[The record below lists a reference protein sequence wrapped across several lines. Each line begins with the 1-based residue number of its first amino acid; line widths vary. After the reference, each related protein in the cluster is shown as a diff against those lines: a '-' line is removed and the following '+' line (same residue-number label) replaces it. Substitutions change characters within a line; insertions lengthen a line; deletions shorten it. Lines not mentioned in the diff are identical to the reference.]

1 MAWSPKRNKNHVNHR
16 QQNFA
21 GRFCAISTQK
31 RKVAVKR
38 VIFVTIVAI
47 IFCLPQL
54 VSIADYLFVN
64 MRNRRRGRS
73 SERDVARENGD
84 ERNDGGAGDDD
95 GTLRNRDEARTMGT
109 FTRDAAA
116 ADDRMT
122 TTTTT
127 TTKNNNNKG
136 EEEGE
141 ESAGVDDF
149 SARGDALV
157 EEEEEEEG
165 GGGDVEAVKSD
176 IDNDIEHDVVRLETM
191 ITDVVEVEVERTTND
206 DTENNNNNNNN
217 KNNNN
222 NNNKEEEEDASV
234 TRAKQKLANDP
245 LLEVFAK
252 VTPALEANITKAVS
266 LLEENGSS
274 NGDDNDNDNNNNDE
288 KMSLKFVAESL
299 IDQIFNAAFVVGNND
314 NVVDDADSILKKQQE
329 SGKNYINLAS
339 ANAASST
346 ADNSKNNKKEQ
357 EILRKLLPKLLR
369 EEIALAKKKLN
380 EDEALANL
388 IFPKKPEVVDGIR
401 DAGGLRSDEIS
412 DAEARV
418 MIERRFANAYAD
430 SQSDSLAN
438 DVDATADA
446 ESKMQQLDTENLLEN
461 EKAPWDASEEYAN
474 QNIKRERNGLE
485 YEFVGDEWIPV
496 EQKDSKI
503 RSEEEKRVVQYE
515 RAEKQE
521 AKEDRKEWLVSKLES
536 AGLSQAT
543 ALAIADG
550 RMSDVMKAG
559 KMSVDELV
567 QREKRLREERLA
579 EIADIEGVADQDMID
594 DGEEDPNKELTWF
607 DRPSIKVKL
616 SHKRFVLCKKEQDE
630 EMPSTEGIPLPT
642 LPVKDYL
649 WKPNPNP
656 IPGTEEFDAGPIALE
671 AAVSSNAKAHKKSAR
686 QRAPVK
692 KGEWGTCA
700 VVGNSG
706 LLRLSEYGKSIDS
719 HDVVVRLN
727 QAPQRGYS
735 RRVGLKVTHRVLN
748 RLWTRN
754 YYSGASKLRNK
765 AVEQHPLEQGLTLLI
780 SRATLKEY
788 GNLASQLA
796 ETRKDILAVRISS
809 RATSMAAPILEHYRE
824 RLCRSGF
831 GPYKGLNVPSS
842 GWVCANMLTSLC
854 SKVTVYGFGVEGL
867 AKFSRGIGIGVN
879 ETAKDEKH
887 AELNYHYFHGLGAR
901 KEGND
906 VHCFDNEERS
916 FEALSKPPSEL
927 WEFCKYRDDGGDRNW
942 NCGCQHAN
950 VEKCRL
956 EMLEG
961 EYAGME
967 ETTDCTPGED
977 CPEDEVKKKAA
988 LILQEAARET
998 TRKDERSSASRSSS
1012 SSSSSRSSSSFSS
1025 SSGGRSRREG
1035 PLW

>member
-1 MAWSPKRNKNHVNHR
+1 MSDALFFQSPLSSGKPGWSPKKKRRTTNAAGKTTTMRSLGNLLCFFFSSSSSSSSSSADDKEWKGGSSIAINNNDKNKSAKRRKKCAILFLLFVAIFLP
-16 QQNFA
+16 QIVSAFEMIFFGQSSSYSSSSS
-21 GRFCAISTQK
+21 AISTP
-31 RKVAVKR
+31 
-38 VIFVTIVAI
+38 T
-47 IFCLPQL
+47 
-54 VSIADYLFVN
+54 
-64 MRNRRRGRS
+64 
-73 SERDVARENGD
+73 
-84 ERNDGGAGDDD
+84 DDD
-95 GTLRNRDEARTMGT
+95 AIANSLSNRDEAMGT
-109 FTRDAAA
+109 SGGSGGGGSF
-116 ADDRMT
+116 
-122 TTTTT
+122 
-127 TTKNNNNKG
+127 
-136 EEEGE
+136 EGE
-141 ESAGVDDF
+141 GEK
-149 SARGDALV
+149 
-157 EEEEEEEG
+157 EEEEG
-165 GGGDVEAVKSD
+165 SASPLVAHERDATLPVVAVEEGGTEDENSRNEQESEVSSSSSEENGNDTA
-176 IDNDIEHDVVRLETM
+176 DNSNDES
-191 ITDVVEVEVERTTND
+191 TNGE
-206 DTENNNNNNNN
+206 EN
-217 KNNNN
+217 
-222 NNNKEEEEDASV
+222 EEEESESTKLA
-234 TRAKQKLANDP
+234 RAKLLNDP

-252 VTPALEANITKAVS
+252 ISPEVAAN
-266 LLEENGSS
+266 LSS
-274 NGDDNDNDNNNNDE
+274 VNDDDDDDE
-288 KMSLKFVAESL
+288 SDAEQKISSSV
-299 IDQIFNAAFVVGNND
+299 IDQIFKAAFVGSNSG
-314 NVVDDADSILKKQQE
+314 DAVLSGQTS
-329 SGKNYINLAS
+329 SGKNYLE
-339 ANAASST
+339 
-346 ADNSKNNKKEQ
+346 KNNEDEKNK
-357 EILRKLLPKLLR
+357 ILKRLLPKLLS
-369 EEIALAKKKLN
+369 EEITLAKKHLS

-388 IFPKKPEVVDGIR
+388 VFPKKPEVVDGIR

-418 MIERRFANAYAD
+418 MIERRFANAYAN
-430 SQSDSLAN
+430 SQSEGLAS

-446 ESKMQQLDTENLLEN
+446 EAKMQQLDAENLLEN
-461 EKAPWDASEEYAN
+461 EKAPWDASEEYTQ
-474 QNIKRERNGLE
+474 QNIRKEGDNTE
-485 YEFVGDEWIPV
+485 YEFVGGEWIPV
-496 EQKDSKI
+496 EIKDSKV
-503 RSEEEKRVVQYE
+503 RSEEEKKVVQYE

-521 AKEDRKEWLVSKLES
+521 AKEDRKEWLISKLEN
-536 AGLSQAT
+536 AGLSRAT
-543 ALAIADG
+543 AMAIADG
-550 RMSDVMKAG
+550 RMSDVMKGG

-567 QREKRLREERLA
+567 QREKRLRAERLA

-594 DGEEDPNKELTWF
+594 DGEEDPNKEMTWF
-607 DRPSIKVKL
+607 DRPSIKAKL
-616 SHKRFVLCKKEQDE
+616 SHKRFVQCKKEQEE
-630 EMPSTEGIPLPT
+630 EMPSTEGIPMPT

-671 AAVSSNAKAHKKSAR
+671 AAVSSNMRAHKKSAR

-754 YYSGASKLRNK
+754 YYSGASKVRNK

-788 GNLASQLA
+788 GNLASQLF

-906 VHCFDNEERS
+906 VHCFDNEERA
-916 FEALSKPPSEL
+916 FEALSKPPASL
-927 WEFCKYRDDGGDRNW
+927 WEFCKYKDDGGDRNW

-950 VEKCRL
+950 IEKCRL
-956 EMLEG
+956 DKLEG
-961 EYAGME
+961 EYAGLE
-967 ETTDCTPGED
+967 DSTDCTPGED
-977 CPEDEVKKKAA
+977 CPQDEAKRKAA
-988 LILQEAARET
+988 LVLKEAVRES
-998 TRKDERSSASRSSS
+998 ERDSR
-1012 SSSSSRSSSSFSS
+1012 RA
-1025 SSGGRSRREG
+1025 SSGHSNSGSSNSGSSTRSRRAG

>member
-1 MAWSPKRNKNHVNHR
+1 MSSALFFQSPGKPGSPKK
-16 QQNFA
+16 
-21 GRFCAISTQK
+21 K
-31 RKVAVKR
+31 R
-38 VIFVTIVAI
+38 
-47 IFCLPQL
+47 
-54 VSIADYLFVN
+54 
-64 MRNRRRGRS
+64 
-73 SERDVARENGD
+73 
-84 ERNDGGAGDDD
+84 
-95 GTLRNRDEARTMGT
+95 
-109 FTRDAAA
+109 
-116 ADDRMT
+116 RM
-122 TTTTT
+122 
-127 TTKNNNNKG
+127 
-136 EEEGE
+136 
-141 ESAGVDDF
+141 
-149 SARGDALV
+149 
-157 EEEEEEEG
+157 
-165 GGGDVEAVKSD
+165 
-176 IDNDIEHDVVRLETM
+176 
-191 ITDVVEVEVERTTND
+191 
-206 DTENNNNNNNN
+206 NNNNNNNAGVMRFLGNLFFFFFFSSSSSSSSADDKEWKGGSSSGIGGNGEKN
-217 KNNNN
+217 KNAARRKKCVILFLLFVAIFLPQIVSAFEMIFSVQQSSSSSSSSSFSSSSAMSTTSANRLSNRDEAMGTSGGSGVGGSFEEEGEADEGGKEEEVGSASPLVAHEHDATLPVVAVEEGGTEDEN
-222 NNNKEEEEDASV
+222 SNQQESDSNDDITDNSNDESTNAEEEEKEEEESESTKLA
-234 TRAKQKLANDP
+234 RAKLLSDP

-252 VTPALEANITKAVS
+252 ISPEVAAN
-266 LLEENGSS
+266 LSS
-274 NGDDNDNDNNNNDE
+274 VKDDDDDE
-288 KMSLKFVAESL
+288 SDAEQKISSSV
-299 IDQIFNAAFVVGNND
+299 IDQIFKAAFVGSNSG
-314 NVVDDADSILKKQQE
+314 DAVLSGQTS
-329 SGKNYINLAS
+329 SGKNYLEKS
-339 ANAASST
+339 
-346 ADNSKNNKKEQ
+346 DEEEKNK
-357 EILRKLLPKLLR
+357 ILKRLLPKLLS
-369 EEIALAKKKLN
+369 EEITLAKKQLS

-388 IFPKKPEVVDGIR
+388 VFPKKPEVVDGIR

-418 MIERRFANAYAD
+418 MIERRFANAYAN
-430 SQSDSLAN
+430 SQSEGLAS

-446 ESKMQQLDTENLLEN
+446 EAKMQQLDAENVLEN
-461 EKAPWDASEEYAN
+461 EKAPWDASEEYAQ
-474 QNIKRERNGLE
+474 QNIRKEGDNTE
-485 YEFVGDEWIPV
+485 YEFVGGEWIAV
-496 EQKDSKI
+496 EIKDSKI
-503 RSEEEKRVVQYE
+503 RSEEEKKVVQYE

-521 AKEDRKEWLVSKLES
+521 AKEDRKEWLISKLEN
-536 AGLSQAT
+536 AGLSRAT
-543 ALAIADG
+543 AMAIADG
-550 RMSDVMKAG
+550 RMSDVMKGG

-567 QREKRLREERLA
+567 QREKRLRAERLA

-594 DGEEDPNKELTWF
+594 DGEEDPNKEMTWF
-607 DRPSIKVKL
+607 DRPSIKAKL
-616 SHKRFVLCKKEQDE
+616 SHKRFVQCKKEQEE
-630 EMPSTEGIPLPT
+630 EMPSTEGIPMPT

-671 AAVSSNAKAHKKSAR
+671 AAVSSNMRAHKKSAR

-754 YYSGASKLRNK
+754 YYSGASKVRNK

-788 GNLASQLA
+788 GNLASQLF

-906 VHCFDNEERS
+906 VHCFDNEERT
-916 FEALSKPPSEL
+916 FEALSKPPASL
-927 WEFCKYRDDGGDRNW
+927 WEFCKYKDDGGDRNW

-950 VEKCRL
+950 IEKCRL
-956 EMLEG
+956 DKLEG
-961 EYAGME
+961 EYAGLE
-967 ETTDCTPGED
+967 DSTDCTPGED
-977 CPEDEVKKKAA
+977 CPEDEAKKKAA
-988 LILQEAARET
+988 LVLKEAMRES
-998 TRKDERSSASRSSS
+998 ERDSR
-1012 SSSSSRSSSSFSS
+1012 RA
-1025 SSGGRSRREG
+1025 SSGRSNSGSSNSGSSTRSRRAG

>member
-1 MAWSPKRNKNHVNHR
+1 MSDALFFQSPLSSGKPGSPKKKRRTANAAGKTPPTTTMRSLGNLLCFFFSSSSSSSSSADDKEWKGGSSIAINNNDKNKSAKRRKKCAILFLLFVAIFLP
-16 QQNFA
+16 QIVSAFEMIFFGQSSSSSSSSS
-21 GRFCAISTQK
+21 AISTP
-31 RKVAVKR
+31 
-38 VIFVTIVAI
+38 T
-47 IFCLPQL
+47 
-54 VSIADYLFVN
+54 
-64 MRNRRRGRS
+64 
-73 SERDVARENGD
+73 
-84 ERNDGGAGDDD
+84 DDD
-95 GTLRNRDEARTMGT
+95 AIANSLSNRDEAMGT
-109 FTRDAAA
+109 SGGSGGGGSF
-116 ADDRMT
+116 
-122 TTTTT
+122 
-127 TTKNNNNKG
+127 

-141 ESAGVDDF
+141 K
-149 SARGDALV
+149 
-157 EEEEEEEG
+157 EEEEG
-165 GGGDVEAVKSD
+165 SASPLVAHERDATLPVVAVEEGGTEDENSRNEQESEVSSSSSEENGNDTA
-176 IDNDIEHDVVRLETM
+176 DNSNDES
-191 ITDVVEVEVERTTND
+191 TNGE
-206 DTENNNNNNNN
+206 EN
-217 KNNNN
+217 
-222 NNNKEEEEDASV
+222 EEEESESTKLA
-234 TRAKQKLANDP
+234 RAKLLNDP

-252 VTPALEANITKAVS
+252 ISPEVAAN
-266 LLEENGSS
+266 LSS
-274 NGDDNDNDNNNNDE
+274 VNDDDDDE
-288 KMSLKFVAESL
+288 SDAEQKISSSV
-299 IDQIFNAAFVVGNND
+299 IDQIFKAAFVGSNSG
-314 NVVDDADSILKKQQE
+314 DAVLSGQTS
-329 SGKNYINLAS
+329 SGKNYLE
-339 ANAASST
+339 
-346 ADNSKNNKKEQ
+346 KNNEDEKNK
-357 EILRKLLPKLLR
+357 ILKRLLPKLLS
-369 EEIALAKKKLN
+369 EEITLAKKHLS

-388 IFPKKPEVVDGIR
+388 VFPKKPEVVDGIR

-418 MIERRFANAYAD
+418 MIERRFANAYAN
-430 SQSDSLAN
+430 SQSEGLAS

-446 ESKMQQLDTENLLEN
+446 EAKMQQLDAENLLEN
-461 EKAPWDASEEYAN
+461 EKAPWDASEEYTQ
-474 QNIKRERNGLE
+474 QNIRKEGDNTE
-485 YEFVGDEWIPV
+485 YEFVGGEWIPV
-496 EQKDSKI
+496 EIKDSKV
-503 RSEEEKRVVQYE
+503 RSEEEKKVVQYE

-521 AKEDRKEWLVSKLES
+521 AKEDRKEWLISKLEN
-536 AGLSQAT
+536 AGLSRAT
-543 ALAIADG
+543 AMAIADG
-550 RMSDVMKAG
+550 RMSDVMKGG

-567 QREKRLREERLA
+567 QREKRLRAERLA

-594 DGEEDPNKELTWF
+594 DGEEDPNKEMTWF
-607 DRPSIKVKL
+607 DRPSIKAKL
-616 SHKRFVLCKKEQDE
+616 SHKRFVQCKKEQEE
-630 EMPSTEGIPLPT
+630 EMPSTEGIPMPT

-671 AAVSSNAKAHKKSAR
+671 AAVSSNMRAHKKSAR

-754 YYSGASKLRNK
+754 YYSGASKVRNK

-788 GNLASQLA
+788 GNLASQLF

-906 VHCFDNEERS
+906 VHCFDNEERA
-916 FEALSKPPSEL
+916 FEALSKPPASL
-927 WEFCKYRDDGGDRNW
+927 WEFCKYKDDGGDRNW

-950 VEKCRL
+950 IEKCRL
-956 EMLEG
+956 DKLEG
-961 EYAGME
+961 EYAGLE
-967 ETTDCTPGED
+967 DSTDCTPGED
-977 CPEDEVKKKAA
+977 CPEDEAKRKAA
-988 LILQEAARET
+988 LVLKEAVRES
-998 TRKDERSSASRSSS
+998 ERDSR
-1012 SSSSSRSSSSFSS
+1012 RA
-1025 SSGGRSRREG
+1025 SSGHSNSGSSNSGSSTRSRRAG

>member
-1 MAWSPKRNKNHVNHR
+1 MSDALFFQSPLSSGKPGSPKKKRRTANAAGKTPTTTTMRSLGNLLCFFFSSSSSSSSSADDKEWKGGSSIAINNNDKNKSAKRRKKCAILFLLFVAIFLP
-16 QQNFA
+16 QIVSAFEMIFFGQSSSSSSSSS
-21 GRFCAISTQK
+21 AISTP
-31 RKVAVKR
+31 
-38 VIFVTIVAI
+38 T
-47 IFCLPQL
+47 
-54 VSIADYLFVN
+54 
-64 MRNRRRGRS
+64 
-73 SERDVARENGD
+73 
-84 ERNDGGAGDDD
+84 DDD
-95 GTLRNRDEARTMGT
+95 AIANSLSNRDEAMGT
-109 FTRDAAA
+109 SGGSGGGGSF
-116 ADDRMT
+116 
-122 TTTTT
+122 
-127 TTKNNNNKG
+127 

-141 ESAGVDDF
+141 K
-149 SARGDALV
+149 
-157 EEEEEEEG
+157 EEEEG
-165 GGGDVEAVKSD
+165 SASPLVAHERDATLPVVAVEEGGTEDENSRNEQESEVSSSSSEENGNDTA
-176 IDNDIEHDVVRLETM
+176 DNSNDES
-191 ITDVVEVEVERTTND
+191 TNGE
-206 DTENNNNNNNN
+206 EN
-217 KNNNN
+217 
-222 NNNKEEEEDASV
+222 EEEESESTKLA
-234 TRAKQKLANDP
+234 RAKLLNDP

-252 VTPALEANITKAVS
+252 ISPEVAAN
-266 LLEENGSS
+266 LSS
-274 NGDDNDNDNNNNDE
+274 VNDDDDDE
-288 KMSLKFVAESL
+288 SDAEQKISSSV
-299 IDQIFNAAFVVGNND
+299 IDQIFKAAFVGSNSG
-314 NVVDDADSILKKQQE
+314 DAVLSGQTS
-329 SGKNYINLAS
+329 SGKNYLE
-339 ANAASST
+339 
-346 ADNSKNNKKEQ
+346 KNNEDEKNK
-357 EILRKLLPKLLR
+357 ILKRLLPKLLS
-369 EEIALAKKKLN
+369 EEITLAKKHLS

-388 IFPKKPEVVDGIR
+388 VFPKKPEVVDGIR

-418 MIERRFANAYAD
+418 MIERRFANAYAN
-430 SQSDSLAN
+430 SQSEGLAS

-446 ESKMQQLDTENLLEN
+446 EAKMQQLDAENLLEN
-461 EKAPWDASEEYAN
+461 EKAPWDASEEYTQ
-474 QNIKRERNGLE
+474 QNIRKEGDNTE
-485 YEFVGDEWIPV
+485 YEFVGGEWIPV
-496 EQKDSKI
+496 EIKDSKV
-503 RSEEEKRVVQYE
+503 RSEEEKKVVQYE

-521 AKEDRKEWLVSKLES
+521 AKEDRKEWLISKLES
-536 AGLSQAT
+536 AGLSRAT
-543 ALAIADG
+543 AMAIADG
-550 RMSDVMKAG
+550 RMSDVMKGG

-567 QREKRLREERLA
+567 QREKRLRAERLA

-594 DGEEDPNKELTWF
+594 DGEEDPNKEMTWF
-607 DRPSIKVKL
+607 DRPSIKAKL
-616 SHKRFVLCKKEQDE
+616 SHKRFVQCKKEQEE
-630 EMPSTEGIPLPT
+630 EMPSTEGIPMPT

-671 AAVSSNAKAHKKSAR
+671 AAVSSNMRAHKKSAR

-754 YYSGASKLRNK
+754 YYSGASKVRNK

-788 GNLASQLA
+788 GNLASQLF

-906 VHCFDNEERS
+906 VHCFDNEERA
-916 FEALSKPPSEL
+916 FEALSKPPASL
-927 WEFCKYRDDGGDRNW
+927 WEFCKYKDDGGDRNW

-950 VEKCRL
+950 IEKCRL
-956 EMLEG
+956 DKLEG
-961 EYAGME
+961 EYAGLE
-967 ETTDCTPGED
+967 DSTDCTPGED
-977 CPEDEVKKKAA
+977 CPEDEAKRKAA
-988 LILQEAARET
+988 LVLKEAVRES
-998 TRKDERSSASRSSS
+998 ERDSR
-1012 SSSSSRSSSSFSS
+1012 RA
-1025 SSGGRSRREG
+1025 SSGHSNSGSSNSGSSTRSRRAG

>member
-1 MAWSPKRNKNHVNHR
+1 LLFVAIFLPQIVSAFEMIFFGQSSSSSSSSS
-16 QQNFA
+16 
-21 GRFCAISTQK
+21 AISTP
-31 RKVAVKR
+31 
-38 VIFVTIVAI
+38 T
-47 IFCLPQL
+47 
-54 VSIADYLFVN
+54 
-64 MRNRRRGRS
+64 
-73 SERDVARENGD
+73 
-84 ERNDGGAGDDD
+84 DDD
-95 GTLRNRDEARTMGT
+95 AIANSLSNRDEAMGT
-109 FTRDAAA
+109 SGGSGGGGSF
-116 ADDRMT
+116 
-122 TTTTT
+122 
-127 TTKNNNNKG
+127 
-136 EEEGE
+136 EGE
-141 ESAGVDDF
+141 GEK
-149 SARGDALV
+149 
-157 EEEEEEEG
+157 EEEEG
-165 GGGDVEAVKSD
+165 SASPLVAHERDATLPVVAVEEGGTEDENSRNEQESEVSSSSSEENGNDTA
-176 IDNDIEHDVVRLETM
+176 DNSNDES
-191 ITDVVEVEVERTTND
+191 TNGE
-206 DTENNNNNNNN
+206 EN
-217 KNNNN
+217 
-222 NNNKEEEEDASV
+222 EEEESESTKLA
-234 TRAKQKLANDP
+234 RAKLLNDP

-252 VTPALEANITKAVS
+252 ISPEVAAN
-266 LLEENGSS
+266 LSS
-274 NGDDNDNDNNNNDE
+274 VNDDDDDE
-288 KMSLKFVAESL
+288 SDAEQKISSSV
-299 IDQIFNAAFVVGNND
+299 IDQIFKAAFVGSNSG
-314 NVVDDADSILKKQQE
+314 DAVLSGQTS
-329 SGKNYINLAS
+329 SGKNYLE
-339 ANAASST
+339 
-346 ADNSKNNKKEQ
+346 KNNEDEKNK
-357 EILRKLLPKLLR
+357 ILKRLLPKLLS
-369 EEIALAKKKLN
+369 EEITLAKKHLS

-388 IFPKKPEVVDGIR
+388 VFPKKPEVVDGIR

-418 MIERRFANAYAD
+418 MIERRFANAYAN
-430 SQSDSLAN
+430 SQSEGLAS

-446 ESKMQQLDTENLLEN
+446 EAKMQQLDAENLLEN
-461 EKAPWDASEEYAN
+461 EKAPWDASEEYTQ
-474 QNIKRERNGLE
+474 QNIRKEGDNTE
-485 YEFVGDEWIPV
+485 YEFVGGEWIPV
-496 EQKDSKI
+496 EIKDSKV
-503 RSEEEKRVVQYE
+503 RSEEEKKVVQYE

-521 AKEDRKEWLVSKLES
+521 AKEDRKEWLISKLEN
-536 AGLSQAT
+536 AGLSRAT
-543 ALAIADG
+543 AMAIADG
-550 RMSDVMKAG
+550 RMSDVMKGG

-567 QREKRLREERLA
+567 QREKRLRAERLA

-594 DGEEDPNKELTWF
+594 DGEEDPNKEMTWF
-607 DRPSIKVKL
+607 DRPSIKAKL
-616 SHKRFVLCKKEQDE
+616 SHKRFVQCKKEQEE
-630 EMPSTEGIPLPT
+630 EMPSTEGIPMPT

-671 AAVSSNAKAHKKSAR
+671 AAVSSNMRAHKKSAR

-754 YYSGASKLRNK
+754 YYSGASKVRNK

-788 GNLASQLA
+788 GNLASQLF

-906 VHCFDNEERS
+906 VHCFDNEERA
-916 FEALSKPPSEL
+916 FEALSKPPASL
-927 WEFCKYRDDGGDRNW
+927 WEFCKYKDDGGDRNW

-950 VEKCRL
+950 IEKCRL
-956 EMLEG
+956 DKLEG
-961 EYAGME
+961 EYAGLE
-967 ETTDCTPGED
+967 DSTDCTPGED
-977 CPEDEVKKKAA
+977 CPQDEAKRKAA
-988 LILQEAARET
+988 LVLKEAVRES
-998 TRKDERSSASRSSS
+998 ERDSR
-1012 SSSSSRSSSSFSS
+1012 RA
-1025 SSGGRSRREG
+1025 SSGHSNSGSSNSGSSTRSRRAG

>member
-1 MAWSPKRNKNHVNHR
+1 MSDALFFQSPLSGKPGSPKK
-16 QQNFA
+16 
-21 GRFCAISTQK
+21 K
-31 RKVAVKR
+31 R
-38 VIFVTIVAI
+38 
-47 IFCLPQL
+47 
-54 VSIADYLFVN
+54 
-64 MRNRRRGRS
+64 
-73 SERDVARENGD
+73 
-84 ERNDGGAGDDD
+84 
-95 GTLRNRDEARTMGT
+95 RTTNSGKT
-109 FTRDAAA
+109 PP
-116 ADDRMT
+116 T

-127 TTKNNNNKG
+127 TTTTTMLMMMRSIGNLLRFFSSSSSSSSSADDKEWKGGSSIAINNSDKNKSAKRRKKCVILFLLLVAIFLPQIVSAFEMIFFGQSSSSSSSSSSSAMSTPTDDDAIANRLSNRDEVMG
-136 EEEGE
+136 TSGGSGGGGSFEEEGE
-141 ESAGVDDF
+141 K
-149 SARGDALV
+149 
-157 EEEEEEEG
+157 EEEEG
-165 GGGDVEAVKSD
+165 SASPLVAHERDATLP
-176 IDNDIEHDVVRLETM
+176 VV
-191 ITDVVEVEVERTTND
+191 VVEEGGTEDENSSNEQESEVSSSSSSEDGNDTADNSNDESTTG
-206 DTENNNNNNNN
+206 EE
-217 KNNNN
+217 
-222 NNNKEEEEDASV
+222 KEEEESESTKLA
-234 TRAKQKLANDP
+234 RAKLLNDP

-252 VTPALEANITKAVS
+252 ISPEVAANLSSVNDDDDESDA
-266 LLEENGSS
+266 EEKISS
-274 NGDDNDNDNNNNDE
+274 
-288 KMSLKFVAESL
+288 SV
-299 IDQIFNAAFVVGNND
+299 IDQIFKAAFVGSNSG
-314 NVVDDADSILKKQQE
+314 DAVLSGQTS
-329 SGKNYINLAS
+329 SGKNYLE
-339 ANAASST
+339 
-346 ADNSKNNKKEQ
+346 KNNEDEKNK
-357 EILRKLLPKLLR
+357 ILKRLLPKLLS
-369 EEIALAKKKLN
+369 EEITLAKKHLS

-388 IFPKKPEVVDGIR
+388 VFPKKPEVVDGIR

-418 MIERRFANAYAD
+418 MIERRFANAYA
-430 SQSDSLAN
+430 QSEGLAS

-446 ESKMQQLDTENLLEN
+446 EAKMQQLDAENLLEN
-461 EKAPWDASEEYAN
+461 EKAPWDASEEYTR
-474 QNIKRERNGLE
+474 QNIRKEGDNTE
-485 YEFVGDEWIPV
+485 YEFVGGEWIAV
-496 EQKDSKI
+496 EIKDSKV
-503 RSEEEKRVVQYE
+503 RSEEEKKVVQYE

-521 AKEDRKEWLVSKLES
+521 AKEDRKEWLISKLES
-536 AGLSQAT
+536 AGLSRAT
-543 ALAIADG
+543 AMAIADG
-550 RMSDVMKAG
+550 RMSDVMKGG

-567 QREKRLREERLA
+567 QREKRLRAERLA

-594 DGEEDPNKELTWF
+594 DGEEDPNKEMTWF
-607 DRPSIKVKL
+607 DRPSIKAKL
-616 SHKRFVLCKKEQDE
+616 SHKRFVQCKKEQEE
-630 EMPSTEGIPLPT
+630 EMPSTEGIPMPT

-671 AAVSSNAKAHKKSAR
+671 AAVSSNMRAHKKSAR

-754 YYSGASKLRNK
+754 YYSGASKVRNK

-788 GNLASQLA
+788 GNLASQLF

-906 VHCFDNEERS
+906 VHCFDNEERT
-916 FEALSKPPSEL
+916 FEALSKPPASL
-927 WEFCKYRDDGGDRNW
+927 WEFCKYKDDGGDRNW

-950 VEKCRL
+950 IEKCRL
-956 EMLEG
+956 DKLEG
-961 EYAGME
+961 EYAGLE
-967 ETTDCTPGED
+967 DSTDCTPGED
-977 CPEDEVKKKAA
+977 CPEDEAKRKAA
-988 LILQEAARET
+988 LVLKEAVRES
-998 TRKDERSSASRSSS
+998 ERDSR
-1012 SSSSSRSSSSFSS
+1012 RA
-1025 SSGGRSRREG
+1025 SSGHSNSGSSNSGSSTRSRRAG

>member
-1 MAWSPKRNKNHVNHR
+1 MSDALFFQSPLSSGKPGSPKKKRRTANAAGKTPPTTTMRSLGNLLCFFFSSSSSSSSSADDKEWKGGSSIAINNNDKNKSAKRRKKCAILFLLFVAIFLP
-16 QQNFA
+16 QIVSAFEMIFFGQSSSSSSSSS
-21 GRFCAISTQK
+21 AISTP
-31 RKVAVKR
+31 
-38 VIFVTIVAI
+38 T
-47 IFCLPQL
+47 
-54 VSIADYLFVN
+54 
-64 MRNRRRGRS
+64 
-73 SERDVARENGD
+73 
-84 ERNDGGAGDDD
+84 DDD
-95 GTLRNRDEARTMGT
+95 AIANSLSNRDEAMGT
-109 FTRDAAA
+109 SGGSGGGGSF
-116 ADDRMT
+116 
-122 TTTTT
+122 
-127 TTKNNNNKG
+127 

-141 ESAGVDDF
+141 K
-149 SARGDALV
+149 
-157 EEEEEEEG
+157 EEEEG
-165 GGGDVEAVKSD
+165 SASPLVAHERDATLPVVAVEEGGTEDENSRNEQESEVSSSSSEENGNDTA
-176 IDNDIEHDVVRLETM
+176 DNSNDES
-191 ITDVVEVEVERTTND
+191 TNGE
-206 DTENNNNNNNN
+206 EN
-217 KNNNN
+217 
-222 NNNKEEEEDASV
+222 EEEESESTKLA
-234 TRAKQKLANDP
+234 RAKLLNDP

-252 VTPALEANITKAVS
+252 ISPEVAAN
-266 LLEENGSS
+266 LSS
-274 NGDDNDNDNNNNDE
+274 VNDDDDDE
-288 KMSLKFVAESL
+288 SDAEQKISSSV
-299 IDQIFNAAFVVGNND
+299 IDQIFKAAFVGSNSG
-314 NVVDDADSILKKQQE
+314 DAVLSGQTS
-329 SGKNYINLAS
+329 SGKNYLE
-339 ANAASST
+339 
-346 ADNSKNNKKEQ
+346 KNNEDEKNK
-357 EILRKLLPKLLR
+357 ILKRLLPKLLS
-369 EEIALAKKKLN
+369 EEITLAKKHLS

-388 IFPKKPEVVDGIR
+388 VFPKKPEVVDGIR

-418 MIERRFANAYAD
+418 MIERRFANAYAN
-430 SQSDSLAN
+430 SQSEGLAS

-446 ESKMQQLDTENLLEN
+446 EAKMQQLDAENLLEN
-461 EKAPWDASEEYAN
+461 EKAPWDASEEYTQ
-474 QNIKRERNGLE
+474 QNIRKEGDNTE
-485 YEFVGDEWIPV
+485 YEFVGGEWIPV
-496 EQKDSKI
+496 EIKDSKV
-503 RSEEEKRVVQYE
+503 RSEEEKKVVQYE

-521 AKEDRKEWLVSKLES
+521 AKEDRKEWLISKLES
-536 AGLSQAT
+536 AGLSRAT
-543 ALAIADG
+543 AMAIADG
-550 RMSDVMKAG
+550 RMSDVMKGG

-567 QREKRLREERLA
+567 QREKRLRAERLA

-594 DGEEDPNKELTWF
+594 DGEEDPNKEMTWF
-607 DRPSIKVKL
+607 DRPSIKAKL
-616 SHKRFVLCKKEQDE
+616 SHKRFVQCKKEQEE
-630 EMPSTEGIPLPT
+630 EMPSTEGIPMPT

-671 AAVSSNAKAHKKSAR
+671 AAVSSNMRAHKKSAR

-754 YYSGASKLRNK
+754 YYSGASKVRNK

-788 GNLASQLA
+788 GNLASQLF

-906 VHCFDNEERS
+906 VHCFDNEERA
-916 FEALSKPPSEL
+916 FEALSKPPASL
-927 WEFCKYRDDGGDRNW
+927 WEFCKYKDDGGDRNW

-950 VEKCRL
+950 IEKCRL
-956 EMLEG
+956 DKLEG
-961 EYAGME
+961 EYAGLE
-967 ETTDCTPGED
+967 DSTDCTPGED
-977 CPEDEVKKKAA
+977 CPEDEAKKKAA
-988 LILQEAARET
+988 LVLKEAMRES
-998 TRKDERSSASRSSS
+998 ERDSR
-1012 SSSSSRSSSSFSS
+1012 RA
-1025 SSGGRSRREG
+1025 SSGRSNSGSSNSGSSTRSRRAG

>member
-1 MAWSPKRNKNHVNHR
+1 MSDALFFQSPLSSGKPGSPKKKRRTANAAGKTPTTTTMRSLGNLLCLFFSSSSSSSSSADDKEWKGGSSIAINNNDKNKSAKRRKKCAILFLLFVAIFLP
-16 QQNFA
+16 QIVSTFEMIFFGQSSSSSSSSS
-21 GRFCAISTQK
+21 AISTP
-31 RKVAVKR
+31 
-38 VIFVTIVAI
+38 T
-47 IFCLPQL
+47 
-54 VSIADYLFVN
+54 
-64 MRNRRRGRS
+64 
-73 SERDVARENGD
+73 
-84 ERNDGGAGDDD
+84 DDD
-95 GTLRNRDEARTMGT
+95 AIANSLSNRDEAMGT
-109 FTRDAAA
+109 SGGSGGGGSF
-116 ADDRMT
+116 
-122 TTTTT
+122 
-127 TTKNNNNKG
+127 

-141 ESAGVDDF
+141 K
-149 SARGDALV
+149 
-157 EEEEEEEG
+157 EEEEG
-165 GGGDVEAVKSD
+165 SASPLVAHERDATLPVVAVEEGGTEDENSRNEQESEVSSSSSEENGNDTA
-176 IDNDIEHDVVRLETM
+176 DNSNDES
-191 ITDVVEVEVERTTND
+191 TNGE
-206 DTENNNNNNNN
+206 EN
-217 KNNNN
+217 
-222 NNNKEEEEDASV
+222 EEEESESTKLA
-234 TRAKQKLANDP
+234 RAKLLNDP

-252 VTPALEANITKAVS
+252 ISPEVAAN
-266 LLEENGSS
+266 LSS
-274 NGDDNDNDNNNNDE
+274 VNDDDDDE
-288 KMSLKFVAESL
+288 SDAEQKISSSV
-299 IDQIFNAAFVVGNND
+299 IDQIFKAAFVGSNSG
-314 NVVDDADSILKKQQE
+314 DAVLSGQTS
-329 SGKNYINLAS
+329 SGKNYLE
-339 ANAASST
+339 
-346 ADNSKNNKKEQ
+346 KNNEDEKNK
-357 EILRKLLPKLLR
+357 ILKRLLPKLLS
-369 EEIALAKKKLN
+369 EEITLAKKHLS

-388 IFPKKPEVVDGIR
+388 VFPKKPEVVDGIR

-418 MIERRFANAYAD
+418 MIERRFANAYAN
-430 SQSDSLAN
+430 SQSEGLAS

-446 ESKMQQLDTENLLEN
+446 EAKMQQLDAENLLEN
-461 EKAPWDASEEYAN
+461 EKAPWDASEEYTQ
-474 QNIKRERNGLE
+474 QNIRKEGDNTE
-485 YEFVGDEWIPV
+485 YEFVGGEWIPV
-496 EQKDSKI
+496 EIKDSKV
-503 RSEEEKRVVQYE
+503 RSEEEKKVVQYE

-521 AKEDRKEWLVSKLES
+521 AKEDRKEWLISKLES
-536 AGLSQAT
+536 AGLSRAT
-543 ALAIADG
+543 AMAIADG
-550 RMSDVMKAG
+550 RMSDVMKGG

-567 QREKRLREERLA
+567 QREKRLRAERLA

-594 DGEEDPNKELTWF
+594 DGEEDPNKEMTWF
-607 DRPSIKVKL
+607 DRPSIKAKL
-616 SHKRFVLCKKEQDE
+616 SHKRFVQCKKEQEE
-630 EMPSTEGIPLPT
+630 EMPSTEGIPMPT

-671 AAVSSNAKAHKKSAR
+671 AAVSSNMRAHKKSAR

-754 YYSGASKLRNK
+754 YYSGASKVRNK

-788 GNLASQLA
+788 GNLASQLF

-906 VHCFDNEERS
+906 VHCFDNEERA
-916 FEALSKPPSEL
+916 FEALSKPPASL
-927 WEFCKYRDDGGDRNW
+927 WEFCKYKDDGGDRNW

-950 VEKCRL
+950 IEKCRL
-956 EMLEG
+956 DKLEG
-961 EYAGME
+961 EYAGLE
-967 ETTDCTPGED
+967 DSTDCTPGED
-977 CPEDEVKKKAA
+977 CPEDEAKRKAA
-988 LILQEAARET
+988 LVLKEAVRES
-998 TRKDERSSASRSSS
+998 ERDSR
-1012 SSSSSRSSSSFSS
+1012 RA
-1025 SSGGRSRREG
+1025 SSGHSNSGSSNSGSSTRSRRAG

>member
-1 MAWSPKRNKNHVNHR
+1 MSDALFFQSPLSSGKPGSPKKKRRTANAAGKTPPPTTMRSLGNLLCFFFSSSSSSSSSADDKEWKGGSSIAINNNDKNKSAKRRKKCAILFLLFVAIFLP
-16 QQNFA
+16 QIVSAFEMIFFGQSSSSSSSSS
-21 GRFCAISTQK
+21 AISTP
-31 RKVAVKR
+31 
-38 VIFVTIVAI
+38 T
-47 IFCLPQL
+47 
-54 VSIADYLFVN
+54 
-64 MRNRRRGRS
+64 
-73 SERDVARENGD
+73 
-84 ERNDGGAGDDD
+84 DDD
-95 GTLRNRDEARTMGT
+95 AIANSLSNRDEAMGT
-109 FTRDAAA
+109 SGGSGGGGSF
-116 ADDRMT
+116 
-122 TTTTT
+122 
-127 TTKNNNNKG
+127 

-141 ESAGVDDF
+141 K
-149 SARGDALV
+149 
-157 EEEEEEEG
+157 EEEEG
-165 GGGDVEAVKSD
+165 SASPLVAHERDATLPVVAVEEGGTEDENSRNEQESEVSSSSSEENGNDTA
-176 IDNDIEHDVVRLETM
+176 DNSNDES
-191 ITDVVEVEVERTTND
+191 TNGE
-206 DTENNNNNNNN
+206 EN
-217 KNNNN
+217 
-222 NNNKEEEEDASV
+222 EEEESESTKLA
-234 TRAKQKLANDP
+234 RAKLLNDP

-252 VTPALEANITKAVS
+252 ISPEVAAN
-266 LLEENGSS
+266 LSS
-274 NGDDNDNDNNNNDE
+274 VNDDDDDE
-288 KMSLKFVAESL
+288 SDAEQKISSSV
-299 IDQIFNAAFVVGNND
+299 IDQIFKAAFVGSNSG
-314 NVVDDADSILKKQQE
+314 DAVLSGQTS
-329 SGKNYINLAS
+329 SGKNYLE
-339 ANAASST
+339 
-346 ADNSKNNKKEQ
+346 KNNEDEKNK
-357 EILRKLLPKLLR
+357 ILKRLLPKLLS
-369 EEIALAKKKLN
+369 EEITLAKKHLS

-388 IFPKKPEVVDGIR
+388 VFPKKPEVVDGIR

-418 MIERRFANAYAD
+418 MIERRFANAYAN
-430 SQSDSLAN
+430 SQSEGLAS

-446 ESKMQQLDTENLLEN
+446 EAKMQQLDAENLLEN
-461 EKAPWDASEEYAN
+461 EKAPWDASEEYTQ
-474 QNIKRERNGLE
+474 QNIRKEGDNTE
-485 YEFVGDEWIPV
+485 YEFVGGEWIPV
-496 EQKDSKI
+496 EIKDSKV
-503 RSEEEKRVVQYE
+503 RSEEEKKVVQYE

-521 AKEDRKEWLVSKLES
+521 AKEDRKEWLISKLES
-536 AGLSQAT
+536 AGLSRAT
-543 ALAIADG
+543 AMAIADG
-550 RMSDVMKAG
+550 RMSDVMKGG

-567 QREKRLREERLA
+567 QREKRLRAERLA

-594 DGEEDPNKELTWF
+594 DGEEDPNKEMTWF
-607 DRPSIKVKL
+607 DRPSIKAKL
-616 SHKRFVLCKKEQDE
+616 SHKRFVQCKKEQEE
-630 EMPSTEGIPLPT
+630 EMPSTEGIPMPT

-671 AAVSSNAKAHKKSAR
+671 AAVSSNMRAHKKSAR

-754 YYSGASKLRNK
+754 YYSGASKVRNK

-788 GNLASQLA
+788 GNLASQLF

-906 VHCFDNEERS
+906 VHCFDNEERA
-916 FEALSKPPSEL
+916 FEALSKPPASL
-927 WEFCKYRDDGGDRNW
+927 WEFCKYKDDGGDRNW

-950 VEKCRL
+950 IEKCRL
-956 EMLEG
+956 DKLEG
-961 EYAGME
+961 EYAGLE
-967 ETTDCTPGED
+967 DSTDCTPGED
-977 CPEDEVKKKAA
+977 CPEDEAKRKAA
-988 LILQEAARET
+988 LVLKEAVRES
-998 TRKDERSSASRSSS
+998 ERDSR
-1012 SSSSSRSSSSFSS
+1012 RA
-1025 SSGGRSRREG
+1025 SSGHSNSGSSNSGSSTRSRRAG

>member
-1 MAWSPKRNKNHVNHR
+1 MSDALFFQSPLSSGKPGSPKKKRRTANAAGKTPPTTTMRSLGNLLCFFFSSSSSSSSSADDKEWKGGSSIAINNNDKNKSAKRRKKCAILFLLFVAIFLP
-16 QQNFA
+16 QIVSAFEMIFFGQSSSSSSSSS
-21 GRFCAISTQK
+21 AISTP
-31 RKVAVKR
+31 
-38 VIFVTIVAI
+38 T
-47 IFCLPQL
+47 
-54 VSIADYLFVN
+54 
-64 MRNRRRGRS
+64 
-73 SERDVARENGD
+73 
-84 ERNDGGAGDDD
+84 DDD
-95 GTLRNRDEARTMGT
+95 AIANSLSNRDEAMGT
-109 FTRDAAA
+109 SGGSGGGGSF
-116 ADDRMT
+116 
-122 TTTTT
+122 
-127 TTKNNNNKG
+127 

-141 ESAGVDDF
+141 K
-149 SARGDALV
+149 
-157 EEEEEEEG
+157 EEEEG
-165 GGGDVEAVKSD
+165 SASPLVAHERDATLPVVAVEEGGTEDENSRNEQESEVSSSSSEENGNDTA
-176 IDNDIEHDVVRLETM
+176 DNSNDES
-191 ITDVVEVEVERTTND
+191 TNGE
-206 DTENNNNNNNN
+206 EN
-217 KNNNN
+217 
-222 NNNKEEEEDASV
+222 EEEESESTKLA
-234 TRAKQKLANDP
+234 RAKLLNDP

-252 VTPALEANITKAVS
+252 ISPEVAAN
-266 LLEENGSS
+266 LSS
-274 NGDDNDNDNNNNDE
+274 VNDDDDDE
-288 KMSLKFVAESL
+288 SDAEQKISSSV
-299 IDQIFNAAFVVGNND
+299 IDQIFKAAFVGSNSG
-314 NVVDDADSILKKQQE
+314 DAVLSGQTS
-329 SGKNYINLAS
+329 SGKNYLE
-339 ANAASST
+339 
-346 ADNSKNNKKEQ
+346 KNNEDEKNK
-357 EILRKLLPKLLR
+357 ILKRLLPKLLS
-369 EEIALAKKKLN
+369 EEITLAKKHLS

-388 IFPKKPEVVDGIR
+388 VFPKKPEVVDGIR

-418 MIERRFANAYAD
+418 MIERRFANAYAN
-430 SQSDSLAN
+430 SQSEGLAS

-446 ESKMQQLDTENLLEN
+446 EAKMQQLDAENLLEN
-461 EKAPWDASEEYAN
+461 EKAPWDASEEYTQ
-474 QNIKRERNGLE
+474 QNIRKEGDNTE
-485 YEFVGDEWIPV
+485 YEFVGGEWIPV
-496 EQKDSKI
+496 EIKDSKV
-503 RSEEEKRVVQYE
+503 RSEEEKKVVQYE

-521 AKEDRKEWLVSKLES
+521 AKEDRKEWLISKLES
-536 AGLSQAT
+536 AGLSRAT
-543 ALAIADG
+543 AMAIADG
-550 RMSDVMKAG
+550 RMSDVMKGG

-567 QREKRLREERLA
+567 QREKRLRAERLA

-594 DGEEDPNKELTWF
+594 DGEEDPNKEMTWF
-607 DRPSIKVKL
+607 DRPSIKAKL
-616 SHKRFVLCKKEQDE
+616 SHKRFVQCKKEQEE
-630 EMPSTEGIPLPT
+630 EMPSTEGIPMPT

-671 AAVSSNAKAHKKSAR
+671 AAVSSNMRAHKKSAR

-754 YYSGASKLRNK
+754 YYSGASKVRNK

-788 GNLASQLA
+788 GNLASQLF

-906 VHCFDNEERS
+906 VHCFDNEERA
-916 FEALSKPPSEL
+916 FEALSKPPASL
-927 WEFCKYRDDGGDRNW
+927 WEFCKYKDDGGDRNW

-950 VEKCRL
+950 IEKCRL
-956 EMLEG
+956 DKLEG
-961 EYAGME
+961 EYAGLE
-967 ETTDCTPGED
+967 DSTDCTPGED
-977 CPEDEVKKKAA
+977 CPEDEAKRKAA
-988 LILQEAARET
+988 LVLKEAVRES
-998 TRKDERSSASRSSS
+998 ERDSR
-1012 SSSSSRSSSSFSS
+1012 RA
-1025 SSGGRSRREG
+1025 SSGRSNSGSSNSGSSTRSRRAG

>member
-1 MAWSPKRNKNHVNHR
+1 MSSALFFQSPGKPGSPKK
-16 QQNFA
+16 
-21 GRFCAISTQK
+21 
-31 RKVAVKR
+31 
-38 VIFVTIVAI
+38 
-47 IFCLPQL
+47 
-54 VSIADYLFVN
+54 
-64 MRNRRRGRS
+64 RRR
-73 SERDVARENGD
+73 
-84 ERNDGGAGDDD
+84 
-95 GTLRNRDEARTMGT
+95 M
-109 FTRDAAA
+109 
-116 ADDRMT
+116 
-122 TTTTT
+122 
-127 TTKNNNNKG
+127 
-136 EEEGE
+136 
-141 ESAGVDDF
+141 
-149 SARGDALV
+149 
-157 EEEEEEEG
+157 
-165 GGGDVEAVKSD
+165 
-176 IDNDIEHDVVRLETM
+176 
-191 ITDVVEVEVERTTND
+191 
-206 DTENNNNNNNN
+206 NNNNNNNAGVMRFLGN
-217 KNNNN
+217 LFFFFFFSSSSSSSSADDKEWKGGSSIAINNNDKN
-222 NNNKEEEEDASV
+222 KSAKRRKKCAILFLLFVAIFLPQIVSAFEMIFFGQSSSSSSSSSAISTPTDDDAIANSLSNRDEAMGTSGGSGGGGSFEEEGEKEEEEGSASPLVAHERDATLPVVAVEEGGTEDENSRNEQESEV
-234 TRAKQKLANDP
+234 SSSSSEENGNDTADNSNDESTNGEENEEEESESTKLARAKLLNDP

-252 VTPALEANITKAVS
+252 ISPEVAAN
-266 LLEENGSS
+266 LSS
-274 NGDDNDNDNNNNDE
+274 VNDDDDDE
-288 KMSLKFVAESL
+288 SDAEQKISSSV
-299 IDQIFNAAFVVGNND
+299 IDQIFKAAFVGSNSG
-314 NVVDDADSILKKQQE
+314 DAVLSGQTS
-329 SGKNYINLAS
+329 SGKNYLE
-339 ANAASST
+339 
-346 ADNSKNNKKEQ
+346 KNNEDEKNK
-357 EILRKLLPKLLR
+357 ILKRLLPKLLS
-369 EEIALAKKKLN
+369 EEITLAKKHLS

-388 IFPKKPEVVDGIR
+388 VFPKKPEVVDGIR

-418 MIERRFANAYAD
+418 MIERRFANAYAN
-430 SQSDSLAN
+430 SQSEGLAS

-446 ESKMQQLDTENLLEN
+446 EAKMQQLDAENLLEN
-461 EKAPWDASEEYAN
+461 EKAPWDASEEYTQ
-474 QNIKRERNGLE
+474 QNIRKEGDNTE
-485 YEFVGDEWIPV
+485 YEFVGGEWIPV
-496 EQKDSKI
+496 EIKDSKV
-503 RSEEEKRVVQYE
+503 RSEEEKKVVQYE

-521 AKEDRKEWLVSKLES
+521 AKEDRKEWLISKLES
-536 AGLSQAT
+536 AGLSRAT
-543 ALAIADG
+543 AMAIADG
-550 RMSDVMKAG
+550 RMSDVMKGG

-567 QREKRLREERLA
+567 QREKRLRAERLA

-594 DGEEDPNKELTWF
+594 DGEEDPNKEMTWF
-607 DRPSIKVKL
+607 DRPSIKAKL
-616 SHKRFVLCKKEQDE
+616 SHKRFVQCKKEQEE
-630 EMPSTEGIPLPT
+630 EMPSTEGIPMPT

-671 AAVSSNAKAHKKSAR
+671 AAVSSNMRAHKKSAR

-754 YYSGASKLRNK
+754 YYSGASKVRNK

-788 GNLASQLA
+788 GNLASQLF

-906 VHCFDNEERS
+906 VHCFDNEERA
-916 FEALSKPPSEL
+916 FEALSKPPASL
-927 WEFCKYRDDGGDRNW
+927 WEFCKYKDDGGDRNW

-950 VEKCRL
+950 IEKCRL
-956 EMLEG
+956 DKLEG
-961 EYAGME
+961 EYAGLE
-967 ETTDCTPGED
+967 DSTDCTPGED
-977 CPEDEVKKKAA
+977 CPEDEAKRKAA
-988 LILQEAARET
+988 LVLKEAVRES
-998 TRKDERSSASRSSS
+998 ERDSR
-1012 SSSSSRSSSSFSS
+1012 RA
-1025 SSGGRSRREG
+1025 SSGHSNSGSSNSGSSTRSRRAG

>member
-1 MAWSPKRNKNHVNHR
+1 MSDALFFQSPLSSGKPGSPKKKRRTANAAGKTPPTTTMRSLGNLLCFFFSSSSSSSSSADDKEWKGGSSIAINNNDKNKSAKRRKKCAILFLLFVAIFLP
-16 QQNFA
+16 QIVSAFEMIFFGQSSSSSSSSS
-21 GRFCAISTQK
+21 AISTP
-31 RKVAVKR
+31 
-38 VIFVTIVAI
+38 T
-47 IFCLPQL
+47 
-54 VSIADYLFVN
+54 
-64 MRNRRRGRS
+64 
-73 SERDVARENGD
+73 
-84 ERNDGGAGDDD
+84 DDD
-95 GTLRNRDEARTMGT
+95 AIANSLSNRDEAMGT
-109 FTRDAAA
+109 SGGSGGGGSF
-116 ADDRMT
+116 
-122 TTTTT
+122 
-127 TTKNNNNKG
+127 

-141 ESAGVDDF
+141 K
-149 SARGDALV
+149 
-157 EEEEEEEG
+157 EEEEG
-165 GGGDVEAVKSD
+165 SASPLVAHERDATLPVVAVEEGGTEDENSRNEQESEVSSSSSEENGNDTA
-176 IDNDIEHDVVRLETM
+176 DNSNDES
-191 ITDVVEVEVERTTND
+191 TNGE
-206 DTENNNNNNNN
+206 EN
-217 KNNNN
+217 
-222 NNNKEEEEDASV
+222 EEEESESTKLA
-234 TRAKQKLANDP
+234 RAKLLNDP

-252 VTPALEANITKAVS
+252 ISPEVAAN
-266 LLEENGSS
+266 LSS
-274 NGDDNDNDNNNNDE
+274 VNDDDDDE
-288 KMSLKFVAESL
+288 SDAEQKISSSV
-299 IDQIFNAAFVVGNND
+299 IDQIFKAAFVGSNSG
-314 NVVDDADSILKKQQE
+314 DAVLSGQTS
-329 SGKNYINLAS
+329 SGKNYLE
-339 ANAASST
+339 
-346 ADNSKNNKKEQ
+346 KNNEDEKNK
-357 EILRKLLPKLLR
+357 ILKRLLPKLLS
-369 EEIALAKKKLN
+369 EEITLAKKHLS

-388 IFPKKPEVVDGIR
+388 VFPKKPEVVDGIR

-418 MIERRFANAYAD
+418 MIERRFANAYAN
-430 SQSDSLAN
+430 SQSEGLAS

-446 ESKMQQLDTENLLEN
+446 EAKMQQLDAENLLEN
-461 EKAPWDASEEYAN
+461 EKAPWDASEEYTQ
-474 QNIKRERNGLE
+474 QNIRKEGDNTE
-485 YEFVGDEWIPV
+485 YEFVGGEWIPV
-496 EQKDSKI
+496 EIKDSKV
-503 RSEEEKRVVQYE
+503 RSEEEKKVVQYE

-521 AKEDRKEWLVSKLES
+521 AKEDRKEWLISKLES
-536 AGLSQAT
+536 AGLSRAT
-543 ALAIADG
+543 AMAIADG
-550 RMSDVMKAG
+550 RMSDVMKGG

-567 QREKRLREERLA
+567 QREKRLRAERLA

-594 DGEEDPNKELTWF
+594 DGEEDPNKEMTWF
-607 DRPSIKVKL
+607 DRPSIKAKL
-616 SHKRFVLCKKEQDE
+616 SHKRFVQCKKEQEE
-630 EMPSTEGIPLPT
+630 EMPSTEGIPMPT

-671 AAVSSNAKAHKKSAR
+671 AAVSSNMRAHKKSAR

-754 YYSGASKLRNK
+754 YYSGASKVRNK

-788 GNLASQLA
+788 GNLASQLF

-906 VHCFDNEERS
+906 VHCFDNEERA
-916 FEALSKPPSEL
+916 FEALSKPPASL
-927 WEFCKYRDDGGDRNW
+927 WEFCKYKDDGGDRNW

-950 VEKCRL
+950 IEKCRL
-956 EMLEG
+956 DKLEG
-961 EYAGME
+961 EYAGLE
-967 ETTDCTPGED
+967 DSTDCTPGED
-977 CPEDEVKKKAA
+977 CPEDEAKRKAA
-988 LILQEAARET
+988 LVLKEAVRES
-998 TRKDERSSASRSSS
+998 ERDSR
-1012 SSSSSRSSSSFSS
+1012 RA
-1025 SSGGRSRREG
+1025 SSGHSNSGSSNSGSSTRSRRAG

>member
-1 MAWSPKRNKNHVNHR
+1 LLFVAIFLPQIVSAFEMIFFGQSSSSSSSSS
-16 QQNFA
+16 
-21 GRFCAISTQK
+21 AISTP
-31 RKVAVKR
+31 
-38 VIFVTIVAI
+38 T
-47 IFCLPQL
+47 
-54 VSIADYLFVN
+54 
-64 MRNRRRGRS
+64 
-73 SERDVARENGD
+73 
-84 ERNDGGAGDDD
+84 DDD
-95 GTLRNRDEARTMGT
+95 AIANSLSNRDEAMGT
-109 FTRDAAA
+109 SGGSGGGGSF
-116 ADDRMT
+116 
-122 TTTTT
+122 
-127 TTKNNNNKG
+127 
-136 EEEGE
+136 EGE
-141 ESAGVDDF
+141 GEK
-149 SARGDALV
+149 
-157 EEEEEEEG
+157 EEEEG
-165 GGGDVEAVKSD
+165 SASPLVAHERDATLPVVAVEEGGTEDENSSNERESEVSSSSSEENGNDTA
-176 IDNDIEHDVVRLETM
+176 DNSNDES
-191 ITDVVEVEVERTTND
+191 TNGE
-206 DTENNNNNNNN
+206 EN
-217 KNNNN
+217 
-222 NNNKEEEEDASV
+222 EEEESESTKLA
-234 TRAKQKLANDP
+234 RAKLLNDP

-252 VTPALEANITKAVS
+252 ISPEVAAN
-266 LLEENGSS
+266 LSS
-274 NGDDNDNDNNNNDE
+274 VNDDDDDE
-288 KMSLKFVAESL
+288 SDAEQKISSSV
-299 IDQIFNAAFVVGNND
+299 IDQIFKAAFVGSNSG
-314 NVVDDADSILKKQQE
+314 DAVLSGQTS
-329 SGKNYINLAS
+329 SGKNYLE
-339 ANAASST
+339 
-346 ADNSKNNKKEQ
+346 KNNEDEKNK
-357 EILRKLLPKLLR
+357 ILKRLLPKLLS
-369 EEIALAKKKLN
+369 EEITLAKKHLS

-388 IFPKKPEVVDGIR
+388 VFPKKPEVVDGIR

-418 MIERRFANAYAD
+418 MIERRFANAYAN
-430 SQSDSLAN
+430 SQSEGLAS

-446 ESKMQQLDTENLLEN
+446 EAKMQQLDAENLLEN
-461 EKAPWDASEEYAN
+461 EKAPWDASEEYTQ
-474 QNIKRERNGLE
+474 QNIRKEGDNTE
-485 YEFVGDEWIPV
+485 YEFVGGEWIPV
-496 EQKDSKI
+496 EIKDSKV
-503 RSEEEKRVVQYE
+503 RSEEEKKVVQYE

-521 AKEDRKEWLVSKLES
+521 AKEDRKEWLISKLEN
-536 AGLSQAT
+536 AGLSRAT
-543 ALAIADG
+543 AMAIADG
-550 RMSDVMKAG
+550 RMSDVMKGG

-567 QREKRLREERLA
+567 QREKRLRAERLA

-594 DGEEDPNKELTWF
+594 DGEEDPNKEMTWF
-607 DRPSIKVKL
+607 DRPSIKAKL
-616 SHKRFVLCKKEQDE
+616 SHKRFVQCKKEQEE
-630 EMPSTEGIPLPT
+630 EMPSTEGIPMPT

-671 AAVSSNAKAHKKSAR
+671 AAVSSNMRAHKKSAR

-754 YYSGASKLRNK
+754 YYSGASKVRNK

-788 GNLASQLA
+788 GNLASQLF

-906 VHCFDNEERS
+906 VHCFDNEERA
-916 FEALSKPPSEL
+916 FEALSKPPASL
-927 WEFCKYRDDGGDRNW
+927 WEFCKYKDDGGDRNW

-950 VEKCRL
+950 IEKCRL
-956 EMLEG
+956 DKLEG
-961 EYAGME
+961 EYAGLE
-967 ETTDCTPGED
+967 DSTDCTPGED
-977 CPEDEVKKKAA
+977 CPEDEAKRKAA
-988 LILQEAARET
+988 LVLKEAVRES
-998 TRKDERSSASRSSS
+998 ERDSR
-1012 SSSSSRSSSSFSS
+1012 RA
-1025 SSGGRSRREG
+1025 SSGHSNSGSSNSGSSTRSRRAG

>member
-1 MAWSPKRNKNHVNHR
+1 MSDALFFQSPLSSGKPGSPKKKRRTANAAGKTPPTTTMRSLGNLLCFFFSSSSSSSSSADDKEWKGGSSIAINNNDKNKSAKRRKKCAILFLLFVAIFLP
-16 QQNFA
+16 QIVSAFEMIFFGQSSSSSSSSS
-21 GRFCAISTQK
+21 AISTP
-31 RKVAVKR
+31 
-38 VIFVTIVAI
+38 T
-47 IFCLPQL
+47 
-54 VSIADYLFVN
+54 
-64 MRNRRRGRS
+64 
-73 SERDVARENGD
+73 
-84 ERNDGGAGDDD
+84 DDD
-95 GTLRNRDEARTMGT
+95 AIANSLSNRDEAMGT
-109 FTRDAAA
+109 SGGSGGGGSF
-116 ADDRMT
+116 
-122 TTTTT
+122 
-127 TTKNNNNKG
+127 

-141 ESAGVDDF
+141 K
-149 SARGDALV
+149 
-157 EEEEEEEG
+157 EEEEG
-165 GGGDVEAVKSD
+165 SASPLVAHERDATLPVVAVEEGGTEDENSRNEQESEVSSSSSEENGNDTA
-176 IDNDIEHDVVRLETM
+176 DNSNDES
-191 ITDVVEVEVERTTND
+191 TNGE
-206 DTENNNNNNNN
+206 EN
-217 KNNNN
+217 
-222 NNNKEEEEDASV
+222 EEEESESTKLA
-234 TRAKQKLANDP
+234 RAKLLNDP

-252 VTPALEANITKAVS
+252 ISPEVAAN
-266 LLEENGSS
+266 LSS
-274 NGDDNDNDNNNNDE
+274 VNDDDDDE
-288 KMSLKFVAESL
+288 SDAEQKISSSV
-299 IDQIFNAAFVVGNND
+299 IDQIFKAAFVGSNSG
-314 NVVDDADSILKKQQE
+314 DAVLSGQTS
-329 SGKNYINLAS
+329 SGKNYLE
-339 ANAASST
+339 
-346 ADNSKNNKKEQ
+346 KNNEDEKNK
-357 EILRKLLPKLLR
+357 ILKRLLPKLLS
-369 EEIALAKKKLN
+369 EEITLAKKHLS

-388 IFPKKPEVVDGIR
+388 VFPKKPEVVDGIR

-418 MIERRFANAYAD
+418 MIERRFANAYAN
-430 SQSDSLAN
+430 SQSEGLAS

-446 ESKMQQLDTENLLEN
+446 EAKMQQLDAENLLEN
-461 EKAPWDASEEYAN
+461 EKAPWDASEEYTQ
-474 QNIKRERNGLE
+474 QNIRKEGDNTE
-485 YEFVGDEWIPV
+485 YEFVGGEWIPV
-496 EQKDSKI
+496 EIKDSKV
-503 RSEEEKRVVQYE
+503 RSEEEKKVVQYE

-521 AKEDRKEWLVSKLES
+521 AKEDRKEWLISKLEN
-536 AGLSQAT
+536 AGLSRAT
-543 ALAIADG
+543 AMAIADG
-550 RMSDVMKAG
+550 RMSDVMKGG

-567 QREKRLREERLA
+567 QREKRLRAERLA

-594 DGEEDPNKELTWF
+594 DGEEDPNKEMTWF
-607 DRPSIKVKL
+607 DRPSIKAKL
-616 SHKRFVLCKKEQDE
+616 SHKRFVQCKKEQEE
-630 EMPSTEGIPLPT
+630 EMPSTEGIPMPT

-671 AAVSSNAKAHKKSAR
+671 AAVSSNMRAHKKSAR

-754 YYSGASKLRNK
+754 YYSGASKVRNK

-788 GNLASQLA
+788 GNLASQLF

-906 VHCFDNEERS
+906 VHCFDNEERA
-916 FEALSKPPSEL
+916 FEALSKPPASL
-927 WEFCKYRDDGGDRNW
+927 WEFCKYKDDGGDRNW

-950 VEKCRL
+950 IEKCRL
-956 EMLEG
+956 DKLEG
-961 EYAGME
+961 EYAGLE
-967 ETTDCTPGED
+967 DSTDCTPGED
-977 CPEDEVKKKAA
+977 CPEDEAKKKAA
-988 LILQEAARET
+988 LVLKEAMRES
-998 TRKDERSSASRSSS
+998 ERDSR
-1012 SSSSSRSSSSFSS
+1012 RA
-1025 SSGGRSRREG
+1025 SSGRSNSGSSNSGSSTRSRRAG

>member
-1 MAWSPKRNKNHVNHR
+1 MSDALFFQSPLSSGKPGSPKKKRRTANAAGKTPPTTTMRSLGNLLCFFFSSSSSSSSSADDKEWKGGSSIAINNNDKNKSAKRRKKCAILFLLFVAIFLP
-16 QQNFA
+16 QIVSAFEMIFFGQSSSSSSSSS
-21 GRFCAISTQK
+21 AISTP
-31 RKVAVKR
+31 
-38 VIFVTIVAI
+38 T
-47 IFCLPQL
+47 
-54 VSIADYLFVN
+54 
-64 MRNRRRGRS
+64 
-73 SERDVARENGD
+73 
-84 ERNDGGAGDDD
+84 DDD
-95 GTLRNRDEARTMGT
+95 AIANSLSNRDEAMGT
-109 FTRDAAA
+109 SGGSGGGGSF
-116 ADDRMT
+116 
-122 TTTTT
+122 
-127 TTKNNNNKG
+127 
-136 EEEGE
+136 EGE
-141 ESAGVDDF
+141 GEK
-149 SARGDALV
+149 
-157 EEEEEEEG
+157 EEEEG
-165 GGGDVEAVKSD
+165 SASPLVAHERDATLPVVAVEEGGTEDENSRNEQESEVSSSSSEENGNDTA
-176 IDNDIEHDVVRLETM
+176 DNSNDES
-191 ITDVVEVEVERTTND
+191 TNGE
-206 DTENNNNNNNN
+206 EN
-217 KNNNN
+217 
-222 NNNKEEEEDASV
+222 EEEESESTKLA
-234 TRAKQKLANDP
+234 RAKLLNDP

-252 VTPALEANITKAVS
+252 ISPEVAAN
-266 LLEENGSS
+266 LSS
-274 NGDDNDNDNNNNDE
+274 VNDDDDDE
-288 KMSLKFVAESL
+288 SDAEQKISSSV
-299 IDQIFNAAFVVGNND
+299 IDQIFKAAFVGSNSG
-314 NVVDDADSILKKQQE
+314 DAVLSGQTS
-329 SGKNYINLAS
+329 SGKNYLE
-339 ANAASST
+339 
-346 ADNSKNNKKEQ
+346 KNNEDEKNK
-357 EILRKLLPKLLR
+357 ILKRLLPKLLS
-369 EEIALAKKKLN
+369 EEITLAKKHLS

-388 IFPKKPEVVDGIR
+388 VFPKKPEVVDGIR

-418 MIERRFANAYAD
+418 MIERRFANAYAN
-430 SQSDSLAN
+430 SQSEGLAS

-446 ESKMQQLDTENLLEN
+446 EAKMQQLDAENLLEN
-461 EKAPWDASEEYAN
+461 EKAPWDASEEYTQ
-474 QNIKRERNGLE
+474 QNIRKEGDNTE
-485 YEFVGDEWIPV
+485 YEFVGGEWIPV
-496 EQKDSKI
+496 EIKDSKV
-503 RSEEEKRVVQYE
+503 RSEEEKKVVQYE

-521 AKEDRKEWLVSKLES
+521 AKEDRKEWLISKLEN
-536 AGLSQAT
+536 AGLSRAT
-543 ALAIADG
+543 AMAIADG
-550 RMSDVMKAG
+550 RMSDVMKGG

-567 QREKRLREERLA
+567 QREKRLRAERLA

-594 DGEEDPNKELTWF
+594 DGEEDPNKEMTWF
-607 DRPSIKVKL
+607 DRPSIKAKL
-616 SHKRFVLCKKEQDE
+616 SHKRFVQCKKEQEE
-630 EMPSTEGIPLPT
+630 EMPSTEGIPMPT

-671 AAVSSNAKAHKKSAR
+671 AAVSSNMRAHKKSAR

-754 YYSGASKLRNK
+754 YYSGASKVRNK

-788 GNLASQLA
+788 GNLASQLF

-906 VHCFDNEERS
+906 VHCFDNEERA
-916 FEALSKPPSEL
+916 FEALSKPPASL
-927 WEFCKYRDDGGDRNW
+927 WEFCKYKDDGGDRNW

-950 VEKCRL
+950 IEKCRL
-956 EMLEG
+956 DKLEG
-961 EYAGME
+961 EYAGLE
-967 ETTDCTPGED
+967 DSTDCTPGED
-977 CPEDEVKKKAA
+977 CPEDEAKRKAA
-988 LILQEAARET
+988 LVLKEAVRES
-998 TRKDERSSASRSSS
+998 ERDSR
-1012 SSSSSRSSSSFSS
+1012 RA
-1025 SSGGRSRREG
+1025 SSGHSNSGSSNSGSSTRSRRAG

>member
-1 MAWSPKRNKNHVNHR
+1 MSDALFFQSPLSSGKPGSPKKKRRTANAAGKTPPTTTMRSLGNLLCFFFSSSSSSSSSADDKEWKGGSSIAINNNDKNKSAKRRKKCAILFLLFVAIFLP
-16 QQNFA
+16 QIVSAFEMIFFGQSSSSSSSSS
-21 GRFCAISTQK
+21 AISTP
-31 RKVAVKR
+31 
-38 VIFVTIVAI
+38 T
-47 IFCLPQL
+47 
-54 VSIADYLFVN
+54 
-64 MRNRRRGRS
+64 
-73 SERDVARENGD
+73 
-84 ERNDGGAGDDD
+84 DDD
-95 GTLRNRDEARTMGT
+95 AIANSLSNRDEAMGT
-109 FTRDAAA
+109 SGGSGGGGSF
-116 ADDRMT
+116 
-122 TTTTT
+122 
-127 TTKNNNNKG
+127 

-141 ESAGVDDF
+141 K
-149 SARGDALV
+149 
-157 EEEEEEEG
+157 EEEEG
-165 GGGDVEAVKSD
+165 SASPLVAHERDATLPVVAVEEGGTEDENSRNEQESEVSSSSSEENGNDTA
-176 IDNDIEHDVVRLETM
+176 DNSNDES
-191 ITDVVEVEVERTTND
+191 TNGE
-206 DTENNNNNNNN
+206 EN
-217 KNNNN
+217 
-222 NNNKEEEEDASV
+222 EEEESESTKLA
-234 TRAKQKLANDP
+234 RAKLLNDP

-252 VTPALEANITKAVS
+252 ISPEVAAN
-266 LLEENGSS
+266 LSS
-274 NGDDNDNDNNNNDE
+274 VNDDDDDE
-288 KMSLKFVAESL
+288 SDAEQKISSSV
-299 IDQIFNAAFVVGNND
+299 IDQIFKAAFVGSNSG
-314 NVVDDADSILKKQQE
+314 DAVLSGQTS
-329 SGKNYINLAS
+329 SGKNYLE
-339 ANAASST
+339 
-346 ADNSKNNKKEQ
+346 KNNEDEKNK
-357 EILRKLLPKLLR
+357 ILKRLLPKLLS
-369 EEIALAKKKLN
+369 EEITLAKKHLS

-388 IFPKKPEVVDGIR
+388 VFPKKPEVVDGIR

-418 MIERRFANAYAD
+418 MIERRFANAYAN
-430 SQSDSLAN
+430 SQSEGLAS

-446 ESKMQQLDTENLLEN
+446 EAKMQQLDAENLLEN
-461 EKAPWDASEEYAN
+461 EKAPWDASEEYTQ
-474 QNIKRERNGLE
+474 QNIRKEGDNTE
-485 YEFVGDEWIPV
+485 YEFVGGEWIPV
-496 EQKDSKI
+496 EIKDSKV
-503 RSEEEKRVVQYE
+503 RSEEEKKVVQYE

-521 AKEDRKEWLVSKLES
+521 AKEDRKEWLISKLES
-536 AGLSQAT
+536 AGLSRAT
-543 ALAIADG
+543 AMAIADG
-550 RMSDVMKAG
+550 RMSDVMKGG

-567 QREKRLREERLA
+567 QREKRLRAERLA

-594 DGEEDPNKELTWF
+594 DGEEDPNKEMTWF
-607 DRPSIKVKL
+607 DRPSIKAKL
-616 SHKRFVLCKKEQDE
+616 SHKRFVQCKKEQEE
-630 EMPSTEGIPLPT
+630 EMPSTEGIPMPT

-671 AAVSSNAKAHKKSAR
+671 AAVSSNMRAHKKSAR

-754 YYSGASKLRNK
+754 YYSGASKVRNK

-788 GNLASQLA
+788 GNLASQLF

-906 VHCFDNEERS
+906 VHCFDNEERT
-916 FEALSKPPSEL
+916 FEALSKPPASL
-927 WEFCKYRDDGGDRNW
+927 WEFCKYKDDGGDRNW

-950 VEKCRL
+950 IEKCRL
-956 EMLEG
+956 DKLEG
-961 EYAGME
+961 EYAGLE
-967 ETTDCTPGED
+967 DSTDCTPGED
-977 CPEDEVKKKAA
+977 CPEDEAKKKAA
-988 LILQEAARET
+988 LVLKEAMRES
-998 TRKDERSSASRSSS
+998 ERDSR
-1012 SSSSSRSSSSFSS
+1012 RA
-1025 SSGGRSRREG
+1025 SSGRSNSGSSNSGSSTRSRRAG

>member
-1 MAWSPKRNKNHVNHR
+1 MSDALFFQSPLSSGKPGSPKKKRRTANAAGKTPPTTTMRSLGNLLCFFFSSSSSSSSSADDKEWKGGSSIAINNNDKNKSAKRRKKCAILFLLFVAIFLP
-16 QQNFA
+16 QIVSAFEMIFFGQSSSSSSSSS
-21 GRFCAISTQK
+21 AISTP
-31 RKVAVKR
+31 
-38 VIFVTIVAI
+38 T
-47 IFCLPQL
+47 
-54 VSIADYLFVN
+54 
-64 MRNRRRGRS
+64 
-73 SERDVARENGD
+73 
-84 ERNDGGAGDDD
+84 DDD
-95 GTLRNRDEARTMGT
+95 AIANSLSNRDEAMGT
-109 FTRDAAA
+109 SGGSGGGGSF
-116 ADDRMT
+116 
-122 TTTTT
+122 
-127 TTKNNNNKG
+127 

-141 ESAGVDDF
+141 K
-149 SARGDALV
+149 
-157 EEEEEEEG
+157 EEEEG
-165 GGGDVEAVKSD
+165 SASPLVAHERDATLPVVAVEEGGTEDENSRNEQESEVSSSSSEENGNDTA
-176 IDNDIEHDVVRLETM
+176 DNSNDES
-191 ITDVVEVEVERTTND
+191 TNGE
-206 DTENNNNNNNN
+206 EN
-217 KNNNN
+217 
-222 NNNKEEEEDASV
+222 EEQESESTKLA
-234 TRAKQKLANDP
+234 RAKLLNDP

-252 VTPALEANITKAVS
+252 ISPEVAAN
-266 LLEENGSS
+266 LSS
-274 NGDDNDNDNNNNDE
+274 VNDDDDDE
-288 KMSLKFVAESL
+288 SDAEQKISSSV
-299 IDQIFNAAFVVGNND
+299 IDQIFKAAFVGSNSG
-314 NVVDDADSILKKQQE
+314 DAVLSGQTS
-329 SGKNYINLAS
+329 SGKNYLE
-339 ANAASST
+339 
-346 ADNSKNNKKEQ
+346 KNNEDEKNK
-357 EILRKLLPKLLR
+357 ILKRLLPKLLS
-369 EEIALAKKKLN
+369 EEITLAKKHLS

-388 IFPKKPEVVDGIR
+388 VFPKKPEVVDGIR

-418 MIERRFANAYAD
+418 MIERRFANAYAN
-430 SQSDSLAN
+430 SQSEGLAS

-446 ESKMQQLDTENLLEN
+446 EAKMQQLDAENLLEN
-461 EKAPWDASEEYAN
+461 EKAPWDASEEYTQ
-474 QNIKRERNGLE
+474 QNIRKEGDNTE
-485 YEFVGDEWIPV
+485 YEFVGGEWIPV
-496 EQKDSKI
+496 EIKDSKV
-503 RSEEEKRVVQYE
+503 RSEEEKKVVQYE

-521 AKEDRKEWLVSKLES
+521 AKEDRKEWLISKLES
-536 AGLSQAT
+536 AGLSRAT
-543 ALAIADG
+543 AMAIADG
-550 RMSDVMKAG
+550 RMSDVMKGG

-567 QREKRLREERLA
+567 QREKRLRAERLA

-594 DGEEDPNKELTWF
+594 DGEEDPNKEMTWF
-607 DRPSIKVKL
+607 DRPSIKAKL
-616 SHKRFVLCKKEQDE
+616 SHKRFVQCKKEQEE
-630 EMPSTEGIPLPT
+630 EMPSTEGIPMPT

-671 AAVSSNAKAHKKSAR
+671 AAVSSNMRAHKKSAR

-754 YYSGASKLRNK
+754 YYSGASKVRNK

-788 GNLASQLA
+788 GNLASQLF

-906 VHCFDNEERS
+906 VHCFDNEERA
-916 FEALSKPPSEL
+916 FEALSKPPASL
-927 WEFCKYRDDGGDRNW
+927 WEFCKYKDDGGDRNW

-950 VEKCRL
+950 IEKCRL
-956 EMLEG
+956 DKLEG
-961 EYAGME
+961 EYAGLE
-967 ETTDCTPGED
+967 DSTDCTPGED
-977 CPEDEVKKKAA
+977 CPEDEAKRKAA
-988 LILQEAARET
+988 LVLKEAVRES
-998 TRKDERSSASRSSS
+998 ERDSR
-1012 SSSSSRSSSSFSS
+1012 RA
-1025 SSGGRSRREG
+1025 SSGHSNSGSSNSGSSTRSRRAG

>member
-1 MAWSPKRNKNHVNHR
+1 MRSLGNLLCFFFSSSSSSSSSSADDKEWKGGSSIAINNNDKNKSARRKKCAILFLLFVAIFLP
-16 QQNFA
+16 QIVSAFEMIFFGQSSSSSSSSS
-21 GRFCAISTQK
+21 AISTP
-31 RKVAVKR
+31 
-38 VIFVTIVAI
+38 T
-47 IFCLPQL
+47 
-54 VSIADYLFVN
+54 
-64 MRNRRRGRS
+64 
-73 SERDVARENGD
+73 
-84 ERNDGGAGDDD
+84 DDD
-95 GTLRNRDEARTMGT
+95 AIANSLSNRDEAMGT
-109 FTRDAAA
+109 SGGSGGGGSF
-116 ADDRMT
+116 
-122 TTTTT
+122 
-127 TTKNNNNKG
+127 

-141 ESAGVDDF
+141 K
-149 SARGDALV
+149 
-157 EEEEEEEG
+157 EEEEG
-165 GGGDVEAVKSD
+165 SASPLVAHERDATLPVVAVEEGGTEDENSRNEQESEVSSSSSEENGNDTA
-176 IDNDIEHDVVRLETM
+176 DNSNDES
-191 ITDVVEVEVERTTND
+191 TNGE
-206 DTENNNNNNNN
+206 EN
-217 KNNNN
+217 
-222 NNNKEEEEDASV
+222 EEQESESTKLA
-234 TRAKQKLANDP
+234 RAKLLNDP

-252 VTPALEANITKAVS
+252 ISPEVAAN
-266 LLEENGSS
+266 LSS
-274 NGDDNDNDNNNNDE
+274 VNDDDDDE
-288 KMSLKFVAESL
+288 TDAEQKISSSV
-299 IDQIFNAAFVVGNND
+299 IDQIFKAAFVGSNSG
-314 NVVDDADSILKKQQE
+314 DAVLSGQTS
-329 SGKNYINLAS
+329 SGKNYLE
-339 ANAASST
+339 
-346 ADNSKNNKKEQ
+346 KNNEDEKNK
-357 EILRKLLPKLLR
+357 ILKRLLPKLLS
-369 EEIALAKKKLN
+369 EEITLAKKHLS

-388 IFPKKPEVVDGIR
+388 VFPKKPEVVDGIR

-418 MIERRFANAYAD
+418 MIERRFANAYAN
-430 SQSDSLAN
+430 SQSEGLAS

-446 ESKMQQLDTENLLEN
+446 EAKMQQLDAENLLEN
-461 EKAPWDASEEYAN
+461 EKAPWDASEEYTQ
-474 QNIKRERNGLE
+474 QNIRKEGDNTE
-485 YEFVGDEWIPV
+485 YEFVGGEWIPV
-496 EQKDSKI
+496 EIKDSKV
-503 RSEEEKRVVQYE
+503 RSEEEKKVVQYE

-521 AKEDRKEWLVSKLES
+521 AKEDRKEWLISKLEN
-536 AGLSQAT
+536 AGLSRAT
-543 ALAIADG
+543 AMAIADG
-550 RMSDVMKAG
+550 RMSDVMKGG

-567 QREKRLREERLA
+567 QREKRLRAERLA

-594 DGEEDPNKELTWF
+594 DGEEDPNKEMTWF
-607 DRPSIKVKL
+607 DRPSIKAKL
-616 SHKRFVLCKKEQDE
+616 SHKRFVQCKKEQEE
-630 EMPSTEGIPLPT
+630 EMPSTEGIPMPT

-671 AAVSSNAKAHKKSAR
+671 AAVSSNMRAHKKSAR

-754 YYSGASKLRNK
+754 YYSGASKVRNK

-788 GNLASQLA
+788 GNLASQLF

-906 VHCFDNEERS
+906 VHCFDNEERA
-916 FEALSKPPSEL
+916 FEALSKPPASL
-927 WEFCKYRDDGGDRNW
+927 WEFCKYKDDGGDRNW

-950 VEKCRL
+950 IEKCRL
-956 EMLEG
+956 DKLEG
-961 EYAGME
+961 EYAGLE
-967 ETTDCTPGED
+967 DSTDCTPGED
-977 CPEDEVKKKAA
+977 CPEDEAKRKAA
-988 LILQEAARET
+988 LVLKEAVRES
-998 TRKDERSSASRSSS
+998 ERDSR
-1012 SSSSSRSSSSFSS
+1012 RA
-1025 SSGGRSRREG
+1025 SSGHSNSGSSNSGSSTRSRRAG